1 MYYTKQR
8 SKMVENQIKARGITD
23 KCLLDAFRKVERHL
37 FIPGNPDQFA
47 YADGPLSIGEGQ
59 TISQP
64 YIVALML
71 DMLKIK
77 PEDIVLEIGTGSGYQ
92 TAIIAEIT
100 QAVYSIERIPSLAKN
115 AEQLLKKLGYS
126 NINIQQGDGTTG
138 WKPENESEMD
148 ITFDAIVV
156 SAAAPYVPES
166 LLAQLKDGGRLVL
179 PCGNRY
185 VQDLI
190 CVKKENGKIIK
201 ENFGGC
207 QFVPL
212 IGEQGWKK

>member
-1 MYYTKQR
+1 MDYTKQR
-8 SKMVENQIKARGITD
+8 HNMVEHQIKVRGITD
-23 KCLLDAFRKVERHL
+23 ERLLDAFRKVERHL
-37 FIPGNPDQFA
+37 FIPGNSCQFA
-47 YADGPLSIGEGQ
+47 YDDGPLGIGEGQ

-71 DMLKIK
+71 DLMKIK

-92 TAIIAEIT
+92 TALIAELA
-100 QAVYSIERIPSLAKN
+100 QRVYSIERILSLAKN

-126 NINIQQGDGTTG
+126 NIKIQRGDGTVG
-138 WKPENESEMD
+138 WTSENESEKD

-156 SAAAPYVPES
+156 SAAAPSIPWG
-166 LLAQLKDGGRLVL
+166 LIAQLKEGGRLVL
-179 PCGNRY
+179 PCGSRY

-190 CVKKENGKIIK
+190 CVKKEHGKIKK

-212 IGEQGWKK
+212 IGEQGWEK

>member
-1 MYYTKQR
+1 MDYTKQR
-8 SKMVENQIKARGITD
+8 NKMVDHQIKARGITD
-23 KCLLDAFRKVERHL
+23 ERLLDAFRKVERHL
-37 FIPGNPDQFA
+37 FIPGNPDQLA

-71 DMLKIK
+71 DLLKIK
-77 PEDIVLEIGTGSGYQ
+77 PEDVVLEIGTGSGYQ
-92 TAIIAEIT
+92 TAIIAEM
-100 QAVYSIERIPSLAKN
+100 AHEVYSVERISSLAINSK
-115 AEQLLKKLGYS
+115 ELLDKLGYS
-126 NINIQQGDGTTG
+126 NIKIQQSDGTTG
-138 WKPENESEMD
+138 WTPENESEKD

-156 SAAAPYVPES
+156 SAAAPSIPWG
-166 LLAQLKDGGRLVL
+166 LLAQLKEGGRLVL
-179 PCGNRY
+179 PCGSRY

-190 CVKKENGKIIK
+190 CVKKENGKIKK

-212 IGEQGWKK
+212 IGEQGWEK

>member
-1 MYYTKQR
+1 MDYTKQR
-8 SKMVENQIKARGITD
+8 HKMVEHQIKARGITD
-23 KCLLDAFRKVERHL
+23 ERLLDAFRKVERHL
-37 FIPGNPDQFA
+37 FIPGNSDQFA

-71 DMLKIK
+71 DLLKIK

-92 TAIIAEIT
+92 TAIIAEM
-100 QAVYSIERIPSLAKN
+100 AHEVYSVERISSLAINSK
-115 AEQLLKKLGYS
+115 ELLDKLGYS
-126 NINIQQGDGTTG
+126 NIKIQQGDGTTG
-138 WKPENESEMD
+138 WTPESESEKD

-156 SAAAPYVPES
+156 SAAAPSIPED
-166 LLAQLKDGGRLVL
+166 LLAQLKEGGRLVL
-179 PCGNRY
+179 PCGSRY

-212 IGEQGWKK
+212 IGDQGWEK

>member
-1 MYYTKQR
+1 MDYTKQR
-8 SKMVENQIKARGITD
+8 NKMVEHQIKARGITD
-23 KCLLDAFRKVERHL
+23 ERLLDAFRKVERHL
-37 FIPGNPDQFA
+37 FIPGNPDQYA

-71 DMLKIK
+71 DLMKIK
-77 PEDIVLEIGTGSGYQ
+77 SEDIVLEIGTGSGYQ
-92 TAIIAEIT
+92 TALIAEI
-100 QAVYSIERIPSLAKN
+100 AHEVYSIERISSLAKN
-115 AEQLLKKLGYS
+115 SRELLDKLGYS
-126 NINIQQGDGTTG
+126 NIKIQQGDGTTG
-138 WKPENESEMD
+138 WTPENQSEKD

-156 SAAAPYVPES
+156 SAAAPSIPEG
-166 LLAQLKDGGRLVL
+166 LLAQLKEGGRLVL
-179 PCGNRY
+179 PCGSRY

-190 CVKKENGKIIK
+190 CVKKEHGKIKK

-212 IGEQGWKK
+212 IGEQGWEK